1 MNAKEYLS
9 RAIQI
14 EREIKS
20 QLEYLSVLRT
30 LVTKATAAVSDM
42 PGSPTRNTCKME
54 DAIMKIIEQEE
65 LIDAEIDRLVDCK
78 KAMQLSIERVENLEY
93 RQVLRMRYL
102 AFKSWNEVAAVM
114 HYNVRH
120 VYRIHKEALKSFI
133 PPQDVS

>member
-9 RAIQI
+9 QAIQL

-20 QLEYLSVLRT
+20 QLEHLSVLRT
-30 LVTKATAAVSDM
+30 LAAKATATVSDM

-78 KAMQLSIERVENLEY
+78 KAMQLSIERVENPEY

>member
-42 PGSPTRNTCKME
+42 PGSPTRNT
-54 DAIMKIIEQEE
+54 
-65 LIDAEIDRLVDCK
+65 
-78 KAMQLSIERVENLEY
+78 
-93 RQVLRMRYL
+93 
-102 AFKSWNEVAAVM
+102 
-114 HYNVRH
+114 
-120 VYRIHKEALKSFI
+120 
-133 PPQDVS
+133 

>member
-1 MNAKEYLS
+1 
-9 RAIQI
+9 
-14 EREIKS
+14 
-20 QLEYLSVLRT
+20 
-30 LVTKATAAVSDM
+30 
-42 PGSPTRNTCKME
+42 ME

-78 KAMQLSIERVENLEY
+78 KAMQLSIERVENPEY
-93 RQVLRMRYL
+93 RQGLRMRYL

>member
-14 EREIKS
+14 EREVKS

-42 PGSPTRNTCKME
+42 PVSPTRNTCKME

-78 KAMQLSIERVENLEY
+78 KAMHLSIERVENPEY

>member
-9 RAIQI
+9 QAIQI

-30 LVTKATAAVSDM
+30 LVTKATAA
-42 PGSPTRNTCKME
+42 TRNTCKME

-78 KAMQLSIERVENLEY
+78 KAMQLSIERVENPEY